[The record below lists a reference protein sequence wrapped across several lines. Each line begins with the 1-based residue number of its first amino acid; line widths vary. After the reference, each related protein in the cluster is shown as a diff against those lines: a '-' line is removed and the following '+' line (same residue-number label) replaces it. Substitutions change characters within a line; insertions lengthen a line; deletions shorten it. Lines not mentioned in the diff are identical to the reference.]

1 MPRCIET
8 CRGRFGEGSA
18 KKTEMKARH
27 HCSFPRKCTDEWQ
40 GGSAEL
46 IQHQARKSE
55 GKSLLRGVVS
65 GLIQLSRLQTVYNL
79 TLTINLL
86 VSYTEPREK

>member
-1 MPRCIET
+1 M
-8 CRGRFGEGSA
+8 
-18 KKTEMKARH
+18 
-27 HCSFPRKCTDEWQ
+27 
-40 GGSAEL
+40 
-46 IQHQARKSE
+46 
-55 GKSLLRGVVS
+55 RGVVS